1 MKNIILSTILF
12 LVILS
17 GSAYAVTD
25 ISISDIDISPK
36 KIYEG
41 DTMQITVD
49 FDVETA
55 EDESKVTLSFYIDG
69 NLERKITRYY
79 SERSE
84 SYTYSHDTE
93 DMEIGMHTAE
103 VITRIYRGTSVIKAE
118 DSKTEKFEILEK
130 KPTPDLTMNIYPKEA
145 KTDDNIHIFGYV
157 DPTDEL
163 IEILVDGMPKTTTI
177 ADINGYYSNFVKIDK
192 PGDHV
197 ITVIVG
203 DSKRH
208 KIVNIAQIPD
218 ETEMLPEEPK
228 KDVVITI
235 IEPVKEEIQPETE
248 DITTEIKE
256 IEEEIEF
263 NHIKV
268 ETSNKELEVT
278 QYESNLL
285 RLTITNNE
293 NVSHLFSVDSDFQDK
308 NIFLPE
314 PEVIKSGQSKILPI
328 YFSIDDKPGRYYGII
343 YVRNEERIVK
353 EIPLTLF
360 VSENDYLKET
370 MAQPFLGPANTQ
382 LMIMLLTIFAIV
394 IIMGLANRIT
404 KKTIR
409 PLELS
414 DIERPTASILKQIHD
429 TAPSRAKRNTGNE
442 TTHLVPWSNIVL

>member
-1 MKNIILSTILF
+1 MKYIILGTILF
-12 LVILS
+12 LMILS
-17 GSAYAVTD
+17 STAYAVTD
-25 ISISDIDISPK
+25 ISISEIDISPK

-41 DTMQITVD
+41 DTALITVD
-49 FDVETA
+49 FDVETT

-84 SYTYSHDTE
+84 SYTYSYDTE
-93 DMEIGMHTAE
+93 DLEIGTHTAE

-118 DSKTEKFEILEK
+118 DSKTEKFEIIEK
-130 KPTPDLTMNIYPKEA
+130 KPTPELTINIYPKIAEI
-145 KTDDNIHIFGYV
+145 DDSIHIFGYV
-157 DPTDEL
+157 DPTDEI

-177 ADINGYYSNFVKIDK
+177 ADINGYYSSFVKISK
-192 PGDHV
+192 IGDHV

-208 KIVNIAQIPD
+208 KIVTIAPKPEEIKIP
-218 ETEMLPEEPK
+218 PIEPK
-228 KDVVITI
+228 KDIIITI
-235 IEPVKEEIQPETE
+235 IEPVKEEIQPKKE
-248 DITTEIKE
+248 E

-263 NHIKV
+263 NYITV
-268 ETSNKELEVT
+268 ETSNKELDVN

-293 NVSHLFSVDSDFQDK
+293 NVSHLFSVDSNFEDK

-314 PEVIKSGQSKILPI
+314 AEVIKSGKSKILPI
-328 YFSIDDKPGRYYGII
+328 YFSIDDRPGRYYGII

-370 MAQPFLGPANTQ
+370 IAQPFLGPANTQ

-394 IIMGLANRIT
+394 ILMGLANRIT

-409 PLELS
+409 PLEIT

-429 TAPSRAKRNTGNE
+429 NAPKKEKTTTDNDTAYLT
-442 TTHLVPWSNIVL
+442 PWNNIVL